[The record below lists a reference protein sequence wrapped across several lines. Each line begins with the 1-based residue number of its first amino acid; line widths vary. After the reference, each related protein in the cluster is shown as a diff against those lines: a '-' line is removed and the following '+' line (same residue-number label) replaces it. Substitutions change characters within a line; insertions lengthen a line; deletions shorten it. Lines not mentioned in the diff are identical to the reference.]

1 MFYQA
6 DQIIRYSNNTMTTF
20 QKALITA
27 TISILAGA
35 GVYEA
40 QQVVLLQSQVES
52 LQQQT
57 PLLEQ
62 VQKIQSERD
71 EATKQIAAF
80 THELAAAQ
88 RDQLELSVLR
98 EEVNSLHQQTNR
110 LGKLV
115 QGLSEARG
123 SAAVLTLDR

>member
-6 DQIIRYSNNTMTTF
+6 DQIIRYSNNAMTTF

-98 EEVNSLHQQTNR
+98 EEVSSLHQQTNR